1 MMQGL
6 WCSLTFEDWG
16 LRRVS
21 PAPPSSGLRA
31 SLASRLLL
39 LLLLLR
45 LERGQGLR
53 ELRGQGQG
61 QEQGRVRAGQQKSEN
76 YIPN

>member
-1 MMQGL
+1 
-6 WCSLTFEDWG
+6 LTFEDWG
-16 LRRVS
+16 LQRVS
-21 PAPPSSGLRA
+21 PARPSSGLRA

-45 LERGQGLR
+45 SERGQG
-53 ELRGQGQG
+53 
-61 QEQGRVRAGQQKSEN
+61 QEQVQGRVRAGQQMSEN